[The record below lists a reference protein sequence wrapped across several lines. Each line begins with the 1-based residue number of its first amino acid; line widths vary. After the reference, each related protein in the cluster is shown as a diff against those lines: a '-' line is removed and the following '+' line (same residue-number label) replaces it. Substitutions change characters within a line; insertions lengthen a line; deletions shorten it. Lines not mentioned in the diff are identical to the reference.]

1 MKKNFIESSKTG
13 TKKTETNKPRKTV
26 ASKVIHGSSIN
37 VIEKNIYICT
47 VLYYSLQNS
56 IFKLSLIKNW
66 SHLHQHHLHHLL
78 RDSVNLLTSIDHN
91 HDYNQKYQ
99 VHDCP
104 FHHDANHLRTNCLD
118 SHLSKLVGTYI

>member
-1 MKKNFIESSKTG
+1 MSSK
-13 TKKTETNKPRKTV
+13 K
-26 ASKVIHGSSIN
+26 
-37 VIEKNIYICT
+37 IYICT

-56 IFKLSLIKNW
+56 IFKLSLIKNR
-66 SHLHQHHLHHLL
+66 SHLHQHHLHNLL

-104 FHHDANHLRTNCLD
+104 FHHDTNHLRKNRLD
-118 SHLSKLVGTYI
+118 SHLSRLVGTYI